1 MTYGAATYGGATL
14 GSEPIVDNDIT
25 SRVPE
30 RELVRVITVDQRT
43 VTRTIR
49 ADTRDLML

>member
-14 GSEPIVDNDIT
+14 GSEPIIDNDIT

-30 RELVRVITVDQRT
+30 RELVR
-43 VTRTIR
+43 TIR
-49 ADTRDLML
+49 VERRELML